1 MGRSIMKK
9 LWIPMLLIMFLLT
22 GCSSSEKTPQKLKY
36 EDVQTITIKMTE
48 KEPAIKTLKNT
59 VEEAQEFD
67 AVIDFINNMEKE
79 PTEQKEEKNWQ
90 FVVELKGKKN
100 HTVTLVEDK
109 IKYDKTWYKTNP
121 MYAEELEKLF
131 KNLKAKAVHEK

>member
-1 MGRSIMKK
+1 MKK
-9 LWIPMLLIMFLLT
+9 LWLPMLLIMFLLT

-67 AVIDFINNMEKE
+67 AVIDFINNIEKE
-79 PTEQKEEKNWQ
+79 PTEQKDAKDWQ
-90 FVVELKGKKN
+90 FIVELKGKEN
-100 HTVTLVEDK
+100 HTITFLGDK

-121 MYAEELEKLF
+121 NYVQELEKLF
-131 KNLKAKAVHEK
+131 KSLKAKAVYEK